1 MDFLVSSSAP
11 YFALSLAGAMVAA
24 FGLTRLERSRW
35 AAFGVRV
42 LPNHSEMSGRLLI
55 GQIAGIPLAFIL
67 ILIALISGSAAGYRN
82 LLFMLAIGVY
92 LYIGVVIP
100 RRPIV
105 EAQKAARRLRQLTPG
120 LVSYIQVSLAG
131 GDSPMVI
138 LERYIEKPLKKRALM
153 QAVVGDAVKMTRD
166 RYIRPFDALRVVARA
181 RGCIELIDVTDALA
195 TSEAEGTDP
204 QAVLSAQQAT
214 LEQVLRDEFTRMLKR
229 RTMYLLLTVAISL
242 VIGILGNLLFVMTGG
257 GSVLMN
263 LGA

>member
-1 MDFLVSSSAP
+1 MDFLVSRAAP
-11 YFALSLAGAMVAA
+11 YFLVSAAGAMVAA
-24 FGLTRLERSRW
+24 FGLSRLERSRW

-42 LPNHSEMSGRLLI
+42 LPNRSEMSGRLLI
-55 GQIAGIPLAFIL
+55 GQITGIPLAFIL

-82 LLFMLAIGVY
+82 LLFMLAAGAY
-92 LYIGVVIP
+92 LYVGVVIP

-105 EAQKAARRLRQLTPG
+105 EAQKTARRLRQLTPG

-131 GDSPMVI
+131 GDAPMVI
-138 LERYIEKPLKKRALM
+138 LERYIAQPNKKRALM
-153 QAVVGDAVKMTRD
+153 QAVVSDAVKMTRD
-166 RYIRPFDALRVVARA
+166 RYIRPFDALRAVARA
-181 RGCIELIDVTDALA
+181 RDCIELIDVTEALA
-195 TSEAEGTDP
+195 TAEAEGTDP
-204 QAVLSAQQAT
+204 QAVLAAQQQT

-257 GSVLMN
+257 GSLLMN

>member
-92 LYIGVVIP
+92 L
-100 RRPIV
+100 RRTLGTS
-105 EAQKAARRLRQLTPG
+105 A
-120 LVSYIQVSLAG
+120 VS
-131 GDSPMVI
+131 
-138 LERYIEKPLKKRALM
+138 
-153 QAVVGDAVKMTRD
+153 
-166 RYIRPFDALRVVARA
+166 
-181 RGCIELIDVTDALA
+181 A
-195 TSEAEGTDP
+195 TSTGP
-204 QAVLSAQQAT
+204 T
-214 LEQVLRDEFTRMLKR
+214 LPDLMRMR
-229 RTMYLLLTVAISL
+229 SS
-242 VIGILGNLLFVMTGG
+242 GN
-257 GSVLMN
+257 
-263 LGA
+263 